1 MAEMIVRPL
10 ALLHVTP
17 NTVTIVGLFLNGV
30 VGWVIA
36 GGHLVSGGILLL
48 VAGGFD
54 MLDGA
59 LARVTKKFSTFGAFL
74 DSVLDR
80 YSEAIVGFGLLYHE
94 MLAHDTLVVG
104 LLYAYI
110 IGSLMISYARAR
122 AEGLGLDAKVGLLP
136 RPERIVIL
144 AVGLIFHVLLVPV
157 LVILAILTNF
167 TALQR
172 VYHVWQG
179 TRSNESD
186 SSAPSSS

>member
-1 MAEMIVRPL
+1 MAEMLVRPL

-17 NTVTIVGLFLNGV
+17 NTVTIIGLLLNGV

-36 GGHLVSGGILLL
+36 GGHLVAGGILLL

-186 SSAPSSS
+186 SSAPSS

>member
-1 MAEMIVRPL
+1 MIVTPL
-10 ALLHVTP
+10 ARLHVTP
-17 NTVTIVGLFLNGV
+17 NTVTVVGLILNGV

-36 GGHLVSGGILLL
+36 GGHLITGGILLL

-94 MLAHDTLVVG
+94 MLSHDTLVVG

-144 AVGLIFHVLLVPV
+144 AIGLIFHVLLVPV
-157 LVILAILTNF
+157 LIVLALLTNF

-172 VYHVWQG
+172 VYHVWQA
-179 TRSNESD
+179 TRSKESD